1 MTTLGLSEI
10 TKAIRMCSHAVVGN
24 GALKVS
30 AVMIV
35 LFCNSGEY
43 WMVLNRRSHMVGRH
57 KGEISFPGGV
67 KDPSDAGL
75 LFTALRETNEEMGIE
90 PSNLKVLGSLDNV
103 VTSTGYIITPFVGII
118 KYPYEYSV
126 NRMEVEE
133 VLEVR
138 LLDLF
143 RKELQRDEVHIRDG
157 EVVKSPIYSF
167 DGRLV
172 YGATARILQ
181 GFAALLDRV
190 TWEESSC

>member
-1 MTTLGLSEI
+1 M
-10 TKAIRMCSHAVVGN
+10 RSHAVVDN
-24 GALKVS
+24 GTLKVS

-35 LFCNSGEY
+35 LFCKSGEY
-43 WMVLNRRSHMVGRH
+43 WMVLTRRSHMVGRH
-57 KGEISFPGGV
+57 KGEIAFPGGV
-67 KDPSDAGL
+67 KDSTDPDL
-75 LFTALRETNEEMGIE
+75 LVTALRETNEEMGIE
-90 PSNLKVLGSLDNV
+90 PSSLEILGSLDNV

-118 KYPYEYSV
+118 KYPYTYRV

-143 RKELQRDEVHIRDG
+143 RKELQRDEVHIGDG
-157 EVVKSPIYSF
+157 EIVKSPIYSF

-181 GFAALLDRV
+181 DFAALLDRV